1 VKSSLLLKVKNNPAY
16 PFLLVVASAL
26 LLWLGWPVKPFS
38 FLLFIGFVPLFLL
51 EEHYAQTGIKRA
63 ALKYFSMLYL
73 ALMIW
78 NISTTWWVWL
88 ASPAGAVAM
97 LILNTLLM
105 CIPLMLFR
113 RVKRQ
118 AGINWA
124 FLALPVF
131 WITFEYIHLN
141 WEISW
146 PWLTLGNGFA
156 MFPWLVQWY
165 EFTGVFGGTAWIWA
179 GNILIYYLFFLRT
192 EKINKWQWSAS
203 AFLFLLLPLIS
214 VLMYITHEEKGE
226 SVEIAVMQPN
236 IDPYTEK
243 FIGTENFIPFE
254 QQLERFI
261 ELSNGVIGPQTAFI
275 AWPESALDYQMEES
289 TYASYKVMKR
299 ILEFKNQYPD
309 VTLLTGLITYSKFE
323 NKNLATEAVRFQ
335 EDFGYYEMYNS
346 GLFLNEASE
355 AQFYHKSKLVP
366 GVETMPYPKAL
377 NFVSELLFS
386 LGGTSGGYAKQSE
399 RTVFY
404 NRDSIGI
411 APSIC
416 YESIYG
422 EFMSEY
428 VLNGAHFIVII
439 TNDGWWSN
447 TPGYKQHLHYAA
459 LRAIETRRSI
469 ARSANTGISAFF
481 NQRGDIIQQTEFWV
495 QDARKQEL
503 KANTEL
509 TFYVLFG
516 DSIARA
522 CSWLS
527 IIILLGALVKKRL
540 RK

>member
-1 VKSSLLLKVKNNPAY
+1 
-16 PFLLVVASAL
+16 
-26 LLWLGWPVKPFS
+26 
-38 FLLFIGFVPLFLL
+38 
-51 EEHYAQTGIKRA
+51 
-63 ALKYFSMLYL
+63 MLYL
-73 ALMIW
+73 TLIIW
-78 NISTTWWVWL
+78 NVSTTWWVWL

-97 LILNTLLM
+97 LILNSLLM
-105 CIPLMLFR
+105 SIPFMLFR
-113 RVKRQ
+113 LTKRS
-118 AGINWA
+118 AGTNWA
-124 FLALPVF
+124 FFALPLF
-131 WITFEYIHLN
+131 WISFEYIHLN

-156 MFPWLVQWY
+156 MQPWLVQWY
-165 EFTGVFGGTAWIWA
+165 EYTGVFGGTAWIWA
-179 GNILIYYLFFLRT
+179 GNILIYYLIFLRT
-192 EKINKWQWSAS
+192 GSVSKWSWFHV
-203 AFLFLLLPLIS
+203 AFLFIVLPAWSLII
-214 VLMYITHEEKGE
+214 YNTHKERGE
-226 SVEIAVMQPN
+226 AVEIAIMQPN

-261 ELSNGVIGPQTAFI
+261 ELSKGVIGPNTAFM

-289 TYASYKVMKR
+289 KHASYEVMKS
-299 ILEFKNQYPD
+299 ILEFKSQYPD
-309 VTLLTGLITYSKFE
+309 LALLTGLVTYAKFE
-323 NKNLATEAVRFQ
+323 SKEQASAAVRYQ
-335 EDFGYYEMYNS
+335 KDFGYYEMYNT

-355 AQFYHKSKLVP
+355 AKFYHKSKLVP
-366 GVETMPYPKAL
+366 GVETMPYPKIL

-404 NRDSIGI
+404 NNQGIGI

-422 EFMSEY
+422 EFMAEY
-428 VLNGAHFIVII
+428 VRNGAHFIVII

-447 TPGYKQHLHYAA
+447 TPGYKQHLHYAS

-495 QDARKQEL
+495 QDARKEQL
-503 KANTEL
+503 MANTER
-509 TFYVLFG
+509 TFYVRYG
-516 DSIARA
+516 DYIART
-522 CSWLS
+522 CLWLAGFV
-527 IIILLGALVKKRL
+527 LLSALVKKRI